1 MPVDLKQIPK
11 AEPLPVPPD
20 RSRWFLV
27 IVLIVIVGAVLVLS
41 LWPKDLTTHSTWFWF
56 CTLLV
61 PFFAGLA
68 GYIVRLR
75 HYENERDRVMWWNH
89 LHQTQYDEQV
99 LLGRQALGVLGMS
112 YTTPVASNKLAA
124 ALLQGANALQSH
136 YSQTLQSVVTSA
148 SLSPVLKIPDEE
160 EHQSRLE
167 VFLGRVIRGLHVE
180 LTQLTGKLVIR
191 LHHDGVLKNEQI
203 IAVWQSVF
211 LPSYAAADVSVTTES
226 DGLMWVDEWLDR
238 QDDTLFLSVEINLF
252 LLARD
257 GQAES
262 VSALL
267 MASPAWL
274 ERQHIKPQM
283 WIHRPVVLKD
293 ASDSVTDVANW
304 GKVTSRF
311 PWYFWRAQ
319 VKSDD
324 LATVLRGMDKSGF
337 LPAKKG
343 EQVLDDV
350 FGRPAAAVGNITL
363 ICACEHA
370 VTSGLPQWLLVG
382 DQTTQMAVVRPA

>member
-1 MPVDLKQIPK
+1 MPIDLKQIPK
-11 AEPLPVPPD
+11 AELLPVPPD

-27 IVLIVIVGAVLVLS
+27 IALIVVAGAVLVLS
-41 LWPKDLTTHSTWFWF
+41 LWPKELTTHSPWFWF

-61 PFFAGLA
+61 PFSAGLA
-68 GYIVRLR
+68 SYIVRLR

-89 LHQTQYDEQV
+89 LHQTQHDEQV
-99 LLGRQALGVLGMS
+99 SLGRQALGLLGIS

-124 ALLQGANALQSH
+124 AILQGANALQSH
-136 YSQTLQSVVTSA
+136 YSQALQSVVTSA
-148 SLSPVLKIPDEE
+148 SLSPTLKISGEA

-167 VFLGRVIRGLHVE
+167 AVLGSVIRQLHSE
-180 LTQLTGKLVIR
+180 LAQFTGKLVVR
-191 LHHDGVLKNEQI
+191 LRHDGVLNDEHI
-203 IAVWQSVF
+203 ITAWQRAF
-211 LPSYAAADVSVTTES
+211 PERYAISDFSISTEN
-226 DGLMWVDEWLDR
+226 DGLMWLDDWLDR

-257 GQAES
+257 RQAES

-267 MASPAWL
+267 LASPAWL

-283 WIHRPVVLKD
+283 WIHRPVVVRD
-293 ASDSVTDVANW
+293 ANDAVAEAANW
-304 GKVTSRF
+304 GEVTAGS

-319 VKSDD
+319 VKSDA
-324 LATVLRGMDKSGF
+324 LASVLQVMDESGF
-337 LPAKKG
+337 LSAKKG
-343 EQVLDDV
+343 EQVLDDA

-370 VTSGLPQWLLVG
+370 VTSGLLQWLLVG
-382 DQTTQMAVVRPA
+382 DQTTQMAIVRPA

>member
-27 IVLIVIVGAVLVLS
+27 IALIVIIGAVLVLS
-41 LWPKDLTTHSTWFWF
+41 LWPKGLTTHSTWFWF
-56 CTLLV
+56 CTLLI
-61 PFFAGLA
+61 PFSAGLA
-68 GYIVRLR
+68 VYMARLR
-75 HYENERDRVMWWNH
+75 RYENERDRVMWWNH
-89 LHQTQYDEQV
+89 LYQTQHDEQV
-99 LLGRQALGVLGMS
+99 LLGRQALGVLGIS

-124 ALLQGANALQSH
+124 ALLQGANVLQSH

-148 SLSPVLKIPDEE
+148 SLSPVLKSSNEV

-167 VFLGRVIRGLHVE
+167 AVLGKVIRQLHTE
-180 LTQLTGKLVIR
+180 LTQFTGKLVVR
-191 LHHDGVLKNEQI
+191 LNHDGVLNDEQI
-203 IAVWQSVF
+203 ITVWRSIFPDTYAVSE
-211 LPSYAAADVSVTTES
+211 VSVSSES
-226 DGLMWVDEWLDR
+226 DGLMWIDEWLDR
-238 QDDTLFLSVEINLF
+238 QDDTLFLSIEVNLF

-257 GQAES
+257 RQAES
-262 VSALL
+262 VSVLL
-267 MASPAWL
+267 LASPTWL

-283 WIHRPVVLKD
+283 WIHRPVIVKD
-293 ASDSVTDVANW
+293 ANDAVADVTNW
-304 GKVTSRF
+304 GEVTSEL
-311 PWYFWRAQ
+311 PWYLWRAQ
-319 VKSDD
+319 MKSDA
-324 LATVLRGMDKSGF
+324 LAAVLQAMDKSGF

-343 EQVLDDV
+343 ELIMDDA

-382 DQTTQMAVVRPA
+382 DQTTQMAIVRPA